1 MDEVACLVHQ
11 RLVLLYAQAS
21 SCLEEIR
28 ASGLSAHLMSVDGNP
43 FPGADGWTRAPYP
56 MPVID
61 VKGKG
66 SIGFDPAGAFFVFAV
81 PTAEAQAANIN
92 ALSDCFENTALLGAV
107 SLRDYRS
114 GHNRAVQSVAAAAH
128 DGELAL
134 LAIVRLGLET
144 GDLLGLFGQ
153 AALIMAGRLPTLLSR
168 PELKRPDTSTS

>member
-1 MDEVACLVHQ
+1 MDELTCLVHQ

-21 SCLEEIR
+21 TCLKEIR
-28 ASGLSAHLMSVDGNP
+28 TSGLSAHLMSVDGNP

-81 PTAEAQAANIN
+81 PTTKGQAASID

-114 GHNRAVQSVAAAAH
+114 GYNRAVQSVAAAAR
-128 DGELAL
+128 DGEPAVLV
-134 LAIVRLGLET
+134 IVRFDLEMEGLP
-144 GDLLGLFGQ
+144 GLFEQ
-153 AALIMAGRLPTLLSR
+153 AALIMAGQLPTLLSPPQLR
-168 PELKRPDTSTS
+168 SLDS

>member
-1 MDEVACLVHQ
+1 MDELTLLVHQ
-11 RLVLLYAQAS
+11 RLVLLYAQAL
-21 SCLEEIR
+21 SCLEAIR

-43 FPGADGWTRAPYP
+43 FPGADGWRRAPYP

-81 PTAEAQAANIN
+81 PTAEAQAASID

-114 GHNRAVQSVAAAAH
+114 GHNSAAQSVAAAAH

-134 LAIVRLGLET
+134 LAIVRFALET
-144 GDLLGLFGQ
+144 EGLPGLFEQ
-153 AALIMAGRLPTLLSR
+153 AALIMAGRLPTLLSP
-168 PELKRPDTSTS
+168 PELKRLDTANT

>member
-11 RLVLLYAQAS
+11 RLVLLHAQAS
-21 SCLEEIR
+21 TCLEEIR

-66 SIGFDPAGAFFVFAV
+66 SIGFDPAGVFFVFAV
-81 PTAEAQAANIN
+81 PTTKAQAASID
-92 ALSDCFENTALLGAV
+92 ALSDCFKNTALLGAV

-114 GHNRAVQSVAAAAH
+114 GYNRTVQSVAAAVH
-128 DGELAL
+128 DSEPAL
-134 LAIVRLGLET
+134 LIIVRFSMET
-144 GDLLGLFGQ
+144 EDLPGLFQQ
-153 AALIMAGRLPTLLSR
+153 AALIMAGRLPSLLPS
-168 PELKRPDTSTS
+168 PELRSLDP

>member
-1 MDEVACLVHQ
+1 MDELTRCVHQ
-11 RLVLLYAQAS
+11 RLVLLHAQAS

-81 PTAEAQAANIN
+81 PTAEAQAASID

-128 DGELAL
+128 DGEPVL
-134 LAIVRLGLET
+134 LVIVRLGLET
-144 GDLLGLFGQ
+144 ADLLGPFEQ
-153 AALIMAGRLPTLLSR
+153 AALIMAGRLPTLLSPPQLR
-168 PELKRPDTSTS
+168 SLDP

>member
-1 MDEVACLVHQ
+1 MDELTLLVHQ
-11 RLVLLYAQAS
+11 RLVLLQAQAS

-66 SIGFDPAGAFFVFAV
+66 SIGFDPAGAYFVFAV
-81 PTAEAQAANIN
+81 PTAEAQAAGID

-107 SLRDYRS
+107 SLRDYQLGR
-114 GHNRAVQSVAAAAH
+114 NRAVQSVAAAAH
-128 DGELAL
+128 DSEQVL
-134 LAIVRLGLET
+134 LVIVRFGLET
-144 GDLLGLFGQ
+144 EGLPELFEQ
-153 AALIMAGRLPTLLSR
+153 AALIMAGQLPAVLS
-168 PELKRPDTSTS
+168 PHPDTSTT

>member
-11 RLVLLYAQAS
+11 RLVLLHAQAS

-43 FPGADGWTRAPYP
+43 FPGVDGWTRAPYP

-66 SIGFDPAGAFFVFAV
+66 SVGFDPAGAFFVFAV
-81 PTAEAQAANIN
+81 PTTEAQAANID
-92 ALSDCFENTALLGAV
+92 ALSDCFENTSLLGAV

-128 DGELAL
+128 DSEPVL
-134 LAIVRLGLET
+134 LVIVRFGLET
-144 GDLLGLFGQ
+144 EGLPGLFEQ
-153 AALIMAGRLPTLLSR
+153 AALIMAGQLPTLLSP
-168 PELKRPDTSTS
+168 PELKRLDTSTT

>member
-1 MDEVACLVHQ
+1 MDELTLLVHQ
-11 RLVLLYAQAS
+11 RLVLLQAQAS

-81 PTAEAQAANIN
+81 PTGEAQAANID
-92 ALSDCFENTALLGAV
+92 ALSDRFKNTTYLGAI

-114 GHNRAVQSVAAAAH
+114 GYNMAVQSVAAAAR
-128 DGELAL
+128 DGEPAL
-134 LAIVRLGLET
+134 LVIVRFGPETEGLP
-144 GDLLGLFGQ
+144 GLFQQ
-153 AALIMAGRLPTLLSR
+153 AALIMAGRLPSLLPS
-168 PELKRPDTSTS
+168 PELRSLDP